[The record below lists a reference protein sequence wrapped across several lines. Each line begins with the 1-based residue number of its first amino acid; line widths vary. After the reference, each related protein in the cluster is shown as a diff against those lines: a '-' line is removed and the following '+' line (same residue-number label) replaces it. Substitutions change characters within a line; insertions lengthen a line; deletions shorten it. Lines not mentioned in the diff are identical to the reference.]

1 MPGKLFQAVE
11 IAARSCAITRCKI
24 ASPFLM
30 LALTP
35 PTSLVTQKSALV
47 NDNET

>member
-1 MPGKLFQAVE
+1 M
-11 IAARSCAITRCKI
+11 
-24 ASPFLM
+24 PFLM

-47 NDNET
+47 NDNETRDEIYSSLTTYLSKCVDDEFQRW